1 MMYTNSFYD
10 NENYTATGEGQFD
23 EVDNQNLIP
32 KLKLWKSKLWR
43 FS

>member
-1 MMYTNSFYD
+1 MT

-23 EVDNQNLIP
+23 VADVPKLNP

>member
-1 MMYTNSFYD
+1 MT

-23 EVDNQNLIP
+23 VVDVQKNLIL